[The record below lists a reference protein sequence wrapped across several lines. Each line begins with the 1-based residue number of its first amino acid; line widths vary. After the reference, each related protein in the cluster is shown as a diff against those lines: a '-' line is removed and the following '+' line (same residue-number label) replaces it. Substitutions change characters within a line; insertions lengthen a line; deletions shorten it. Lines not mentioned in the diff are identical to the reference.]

1 MSAAASEPADPQA
14 PSSLWRFCRAT
25 ARLIGTLGWRVR
37 LHGRKHLPLRGGVL
51 LVANHQSYLDP
62 VMIGILLPRP
72 LCYLAKSEL
81 FSNRWFGWL
90 LRSLY
95 AFPVRQGAGDI
106 GAVREMLRMLRAG
119 WLLNIFAE
127 GSRTEDGE
135 IGPIEPGA
143 ALVLRRAGVPC
154 VPVVIEG
161 SFAAWPKGQKLP
173 RRGDVDVLLGPA
185 MRVDGL
191 KGEQI
196 TRLIDHTLRGMLQEL
211 RDMRRRRREEQW
223 T

>member
-1 MSAAASEPADPQA
+1 MSRAASEPADPLA
-14 PSSLWRFCRAT
+14 PAMIWRLCRST
-25 ARLIGTLGWRVR
+25 ARLIATLGWRLR

-62 VMIGILLPRP
+62 VMIGVLLPRP
-72 LCYLAKSEL
+72 LCFLAKSEL
-81 FSNRWFGWL
+81 FSDKRFGWL

-106 GAVREMLRMLRAG
+106 GAVREMLRMLHAG

-127 GSRTEDGE
+127 GSRSEDGE

-161 SFAAWPKGQKLP
+161 SFDAWPKGRKLP
-173 RRGDVDVLLGPA
+173 RRGEVDVLLGPA

-196 TRLIDHTLRGMLQEL
+196 TRLIDQTLHEMLQEL
-211 RDMRRRRREEQW
+211 RELRRRREES
-223 T
+223 